1 MCSSGKGSKVKS
13 KIKREITTPAKG
25 KDGAQIPQSPF
36 TSHPK
41 PSPQDCHKVHG
52 ILTRQYGPSQAPN
65 PIPPPS
71 LTVAGCGEV
80 PAVLDAVLRT
90 VISGA
95 TTMVAANKA
104 IVALVSRHG
113 IAASGP
119 HRGSVDWASVSR
131 STVEDLSG
139 TIRMC
144 GCATG
149 KARDILAI
157 LNMAQISSSSDK
169 QDCSEKHKSNACSK
183 HNHKVGHEADSIVDN
198 EQLSL
203 EHIRTLPMPD
213 AMHELLRLPRIG
225 LKTAACVILFCLQRP
240 CFAVD
245 THVLRMCRW
254 LGWVPEKANAEAA
267 FWHCETR
274 VPQELKYPLH
284 QLFIKHG
291 QLCERCKA
299 ATVPGTTSWESCRCP
314 LEELVLRKKKGKAA
328 M

>member
-1 MCSSGKGSKVKS
+1 MIKRKAKS
-13 KIKREITTPAKG
+13 KIKCEITTATKG
-25 KDGAQIPQSPF
+25 KHGVQIPQSPF
-36 TSHPK
+36 TSHTK
-41 PSPQDCHKVHG
+41 PSSQDCHRVHN
-52 ILTRQYGPSQAPN
+52 ILTKQYGPSQAPN

-119 HRGSVDWASVSR
+119 HRGSVDWASVRR

-149 KARDILAI
+149 KARGILAI

-169 QDCSEKHKSNACSK
+169 QGSSK
-183 HNHKVGHEADSIVDN
+183 DSHKVGHEADSIVDN

-274 VPQELKYPLH
+274 VPRELKYPLH

-299 ATVPGTTSWESCRCP
+299 ATVPGTTSWESCECP
-314 LEELVLRKKKGKAA
+314 LEELVMRKKKGKVACDSIGL
-328 M
+328 